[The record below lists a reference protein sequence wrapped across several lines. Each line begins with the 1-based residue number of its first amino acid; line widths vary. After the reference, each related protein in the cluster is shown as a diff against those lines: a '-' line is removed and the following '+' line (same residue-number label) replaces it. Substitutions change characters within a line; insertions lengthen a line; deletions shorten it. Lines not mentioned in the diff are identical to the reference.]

1 LRDGLSGSHV
11 RFRSV
16 PASRHR
22 CAVGRRQQ
30 RRNCSNQAATTKQQ
44 TTKEQLRNS
53 RSQEDVEPGGNDL
66 PKPKEDAIVLEGTV
80 VEPLPNAMFR
90 VELENGHKVLAHSS
104 GKMRMHRIRILPGD
118 RVQVE
123 ITPYDLSRGRIT
135 YRYK

>member
-1 LRDGLSGSHV
+1 MEPPYGV
-11 RFRSV
+11 RWLPLQVQLPTR
-16 PASRHR
+16 R
-22 CAVGRRQQ
+22 CRAVRLLVGWRAVTGWT
-30 RRNCSNQAATTKQQ
+30 AAKN
-44 TTKEQLRNS
+44 EIEENH
-53 RSQEDVEPGGNDL
+53 L

-118 RVQVE
+118 KVQVE
-123 ITPYDLSRGRIT
+123 ITPYDLNRGRIT